1 MKSSSHSKNIVS
13 CIFELYCCIQKLKC
27 RFWFIGS
34 NLHIVVLNQ
43 KENIVSQI
51 VILLIPKWKYNL
63 LLCHL
68 KLLMCRFSFVFSGKE
83 NLRSAFYD
91 FEMESI
97 ISSFSKKLKDDVC
110 RHITRKPKQNMIC
123 IGDHVYTLQVET
135 PQPNRENY
143 LDRTGGM
150 VLRFGWVGTS
160 KQSISWKT
168 HFGATICTKNNLK
181 DARNLTIFNVIR
193 WVNGSMG

>member
-1 MKSSSHSKNIVS
+1 MICFRDLLTFSHSKNIVS

-63 LLCHL
+63 LLCHV

-135 PQPNRENY
+135 PQPSRENY
-143 LDRTGGM
+143 HDRTGGM
-150 VLRFGWVGTS
+150 VLRVGWVKGQLIS
-160 KQSISWKT
+160 KCVLVSPILLKNKGK
-168 HFGATICTKNNLK
+168 HFDLSYHKVEFFC
-181 DARNLTIFNVIR
+181 
-193 WVNGSMG
+193 